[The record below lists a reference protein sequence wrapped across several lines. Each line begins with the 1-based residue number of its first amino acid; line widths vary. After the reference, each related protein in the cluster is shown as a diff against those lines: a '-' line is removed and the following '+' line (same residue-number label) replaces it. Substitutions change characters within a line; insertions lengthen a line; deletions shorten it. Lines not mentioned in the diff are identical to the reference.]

1 MTRFYR
7 LAGVALLVGMVLS
20 LGLHGLGSL
29 SPTVSAENV
38 ALMRQVPA
46 GVPGLTFHQPVT
58 ASPVPIIQ
66 GFFNAVQNGDM
77 DIVSTVTGGDGSS
90 PGIQAW
96 DSKGLTSFVGHT
108 TFGKWKYVIYHN
120 DGQNMSVN
128 VDGFMTFTDPG
139 AFPNTRCVTHY
150 YIDGDFIL
158 KASGNNW
165 VITKLPSYQG
175 AMCDDGPF
183 GYGGEPY
190 IFPWHGDEGK

>member
-1 MTRFYR
+1 MTRLFR
-7 LAGVALLVGMVLS
+7 LACVAVLVGMVLS
-20 LGLHGLGSL
+20 LGLHGLGGTL
-29 SPTVSAENV
+29 SPAAGNV
-38 ALMRQVPA
+38 VLARQVPA
-46 GVPGLTFHQPVT
+46 GASPGLTFHQPVT

-77 DIVSTVTGGDGSS
+77 DIVSTVTGGDGSAL
-90 PGIQAW
+90 GIQQW
-96 DSKGLTSFVGHT
+96 CSKGLTAFVGHT
-108 TFGKWKYVIYHN
+108 TFGKWDYVIYHN

-139 AFPNTRCVTHY
+139 AFPNTRCITHY

-165 VITKLPSYQG
+165 VIVKLPNYQG
-175 AMCDDGPF
+175 AMCDGPNSW
-183 GYGGEPY
+183 GADPH